1 MPWKNERLECYG
13 VLRTV
18 IASFELHSYLL
29 SQLPKPNDSSDYRD
43 RLIYLSCDNCLTVS
57 RSKQVLTKSWP
68 SD

>member
-1 MPWKNERLECYG
+1 MPWKNERLECCR

-29 SQLPKPNDSSDYRD
+29 SQLTKPNDSIDYRD

-57 RSKQVLTKSWP
+57 RFQNKL
-68 SD
+68 

>member
-1 MPWKNERLECYG
+1 M
-13 VLRTV
+13 RTV

-57 RSKQVLTKSWP
+57 RFQNKF
-68 SD
+68 